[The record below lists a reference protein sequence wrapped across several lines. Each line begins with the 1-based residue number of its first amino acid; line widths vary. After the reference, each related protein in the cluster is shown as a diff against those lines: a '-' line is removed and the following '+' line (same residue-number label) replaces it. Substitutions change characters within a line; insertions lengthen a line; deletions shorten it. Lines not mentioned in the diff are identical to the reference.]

1 MDQMLAAGLPQV
13 ATVGGTV
20 LPLAGRARVYA
31 CGITPY
37 DVTHLGHA
45 ATFVWVDTLAR
56 VLHADGTE
64 VIVCRNVTD
73 VDDVLLAAANRDGS
87 PYSRFAVIQQ
97 FYFDQDMAALGVRQ
111 PAMQPR
117 AHAYIGQV
125 IALAAGLLARE
136 AATSGTA
143 RSTSGVRPPCG
154 GLAWTAQWRCGWP
167 RNTVTTRMTP
177 ARTTRSMWRCG
188 RPRMGTSPRGR
199 ARGGLA
205 ARAGMPSAR
214 PWHCTPSA
222 RQWTSTPAAVICVSP
237 TTPTRQL
244 SPRHSPGSPR
254 SPARA

>member
-1 MDQMLAAGLPQV
+1 MEQTLAAGLPQV
-13 ATVGGTV
+13 ATLGGTS
-20 LPLAGRARVYA
+20 LPLVGRARVYA

-56 VLHADGTE
+56 VLHAAGAE

-73 VDDVLLAAANRDGS
+73 VDDVLLAAASRAGS
-87 PYSRFAVIQQ
+87 PYDEFAVIQQ

-143 RSTSGVRPPCG
+143 RSTSGVQPPCG